1 MDKELRFYDIEASD
15 GTVMPM
21 HYSGRRRTYEEAK
34 IMVDRLN
41 KDGEYPPYKM
51 VRAKSLILNK

>member
-1 MDKELRFYDIEASD
+1 MGKELRFYEIVAGD
-15 GTVMPM
+15 GTIMPM

-41 KDGEYPPYKM
+41 KNGEYPPYKM
-51 VRAKSLILNK
+51 VRAKS